1 MNFYETHIL
10 PHILNFAM
18 KQDDMTRRRARL
30 IPEAEGR
37 VLEIGCGSGHNM
49 AHYSARATELI
60 AIEPSPKLREM
71 TLRAAKNA
79 NRAIDLRDAGAEAI
93 PLDDASIDTVV
104 TTWTLCTIADAHTAL
119 AEMRRVL
126 KPSGRLLFAEHG
138 RAPDEAV
145 RKWQNRLNPAWRVI
159 GGGCNLNRAIE
170 ELIGSAG
177 FEIEKLDMAYEEKAP
192 KFAGF
197 MYEGSAR
204 RG

>member
-18 KQDDMTRRRARL
+18 KQPDMKKRRERL
-30 IPEAEGR
+30 IPQAEGR
-37 VLEIGCGSGHNM
+37 VLEIGVGSGHNLPF
-49 AHYSARATELI
+49 YSDRASELI

-71 TLRAAKNA
+71 TQRAAKDA
-79 NRAIDLRDAGAEAI
+79 GRTIDLRDGVAEDI

-104 TTWTLCTIADAHTAL
+104 TTWTLCTIPDAPAAL
-119 AEMRRVL
+119 TEMRRVL
-126 KPSGRLLFAEHG
+126 KPSGRLLFVEHG
-138 RAPDEAV
+138 RAPDENV
-145 RKWQNRLNPAWRVI
+145 LRWQNRINPVWKVI
-159 GGGCNLNRAIE
+159 GGGCNLNRAITD
-170 ELIGSAG
+170 LVTGVG
-177 FEIEKLDMAYEEKAP
+177 FNIEKLDVGYEERAP